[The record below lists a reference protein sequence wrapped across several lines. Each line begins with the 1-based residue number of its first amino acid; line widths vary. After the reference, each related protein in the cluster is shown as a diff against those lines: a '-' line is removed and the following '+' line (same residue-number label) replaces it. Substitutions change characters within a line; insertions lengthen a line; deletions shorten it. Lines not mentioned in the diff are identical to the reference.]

1 MKHEWYV
8 DFPLLEVSNSS
19 YGLETYGTVFPCDG
33 IADADFPI
41 YPYNFVYVQ
50 SSKAIL

>member
-1 MKHEWYV
+1 MEQ
-8 DFPLLEVSNSS
+8 PS
-19 YGLETYGTVFPCDG
+19 PCDG
-33 IADADFPI
+33 IADTDFPI